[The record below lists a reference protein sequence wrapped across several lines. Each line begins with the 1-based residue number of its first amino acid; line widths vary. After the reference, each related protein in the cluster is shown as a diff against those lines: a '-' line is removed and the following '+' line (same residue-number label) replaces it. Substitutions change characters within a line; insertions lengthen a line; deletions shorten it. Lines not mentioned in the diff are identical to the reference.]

1 MDAKLNRALWVSGIG
16 VHVFWIAAVT
26 STWIGMRYEGYED
39 TSSGFLGFKH
49 WSLYALL
56 LGLGIASFLV
66 TLAHAAADRVAHENV
81 DSLSARGVFRVI
93 SVLVILALVFGAVL
107 AFAILISGFSQNYS
121 SLGDRLLSVELP
133 IALDTALVVWV
144 LLRAT
149 VLRRGEKLANT
160 DSRKMSPERKA
171 LVWGYV
177 LPILGTAVAIVM
189 GIEVYNLQGRS
200 LDVWSWTV
208 IQAIIGLSIVFGT
221 RFAVRARAGV
231 VAPVRERKVVAGAVG
246 AVNLNLV
253 LSIVFVAVVGIMSFS
268 FAEGAL
274 NDLRSYSNT
283 SGIPTWEAPSLSWWI
298 SKMVPSYLLLVFAT
312 TGLYLSVRLRLGIKP
327 RG

>member
-1 MDAKLNRALWVSGIG
+1 M
-16 VHVFWIAAVT
+16 
-26 STWIGMRYEGYED
+26 
-39 TSSGFLGFKH
+39 
-49 WSLYALL
+49 
-56 LGLGIASFLV
+56 
-66 TLAHAAADRVAHENV
+66 
-81 DSLSARGVFRVI
+81 
-93 SVLVILALVFGAVL
+93 
-107 AFAILISGFSQNYS
+107 SGFSQTFT

-149 VLRRGEKLANT
+149 VLRRGEKLAS
-160 DSRKMSPERKA
+160 DSQKMSPERKA

-177 LPILGTAVAIVM
+177 LPILGTAVAIVI

-208 IQAIIGLSIVFGT
+208 VQAIIGLSIVLGT

-231 VAPVRERKVVAGAVG
+231 VAPVRERKAVAGAVG

-274 NDLRSYSNT
+274 NDLRSFSNS
-283 SGIPTWEAPSLSWWI
+283 SGTPIWETPGLSWWI

-312 TGLYLSVRLRLGIKP
+312 TGLYLSVRLRLGIKS